1 MLNMKSKIWERQWL
15 KRLLWIL
22 LFAIIWQT
30 ITVFNWANPALLPPL
45 SQIFGSLNQSLH
57 SGELL
62 QATWLSL
69 KLILGGL
76 LIGMLVALLL
86 AGLSMVSK
94 IGRSF
99 TDTITAIAHPL
110 PGIALLPVIILWLGT
125 GSEAILFI
133 IIHSVVWPMTL
144 NLLAGFRSIPVI
156 YREVGRNIGLNP
168 FQNTGLIMIPASLPF
183 LLAGMKIGWARA
195 WRALI
200 SAEMIFGAAGGEG
213 GLGWYIFK
221 RRVFMDTPGIY
232 AGIIVIVI
240 IGILVEDVFF
250 HQFER
255 LTVKKWGMSN

>member
-1 MLNMKSKIWERQWL
+1 MKSKIWEKQWL
-15 KRLLWIL
+15 RRLLWIL
-22 LFAIIWQT
+22 CFGLIWQT
-30 ITVFNWANPALLPPL
+30 ITVFKLANPALLPPL
-45 SQIFGSLNQSLH
+45 TQILDSLKQSLQ
-57 SGELL
+57 SGEML
-62 QATWLSL
+62 QATLLSL
-69 KLILGGL
+69 KLIFSGL
-76 LIGMLVALLL
+76 LIGLLAALLL
-86 AGLSMVSK
+86 AGFSMISK
-94 IGRSF
+94 IGQSF

-133 IIHSVVWPMTL
+133 IVHSVVWPMTL

-168 FQNTGLIMIPASLPF
+168 LQNTGLIMIPASLPF
-183 LLAGMKIGWARA
+183 LLAGLKIGWARA

-232 AGIIVIVI
+232 AGILMIII

-250 HQFER
+250 RQIER
-255 LTVKKWGMSN
+255 LTVKKWGISN

>member
-1 MLNMKSKIWERQWL
+1 MLNMKSKIWEKQWL

-45 SQIFGSLNQSLH
+45 SQIFGSLNQSLY
-57 SGELL
+57 SGEML

-94 IGRSF
+94 IGQSF
-99 TDTITAIAHPL
+99 TDTVTAIAHPL

-144 NLLAGFRSIPVI
+144 NLLAGFRSIPAI

-168 FQNTGLIMIPASLPF
+168 LQNTGLIMIPASMPF
-183 LLAGMKIGWARA
+183 LLAGLKIGWARA

-250 HQFER
+250 HQVER

>member
-1 MLNMKSKIWERQWL
+1 MKNKVWEKQWL
-15 KRLLWIL
+15 RRLLWMIL
-22 LFAIIWQT
+22 FGILWQT
-30 ITVFNWANPALLPPL
+30 ATFFRWANPALLPPL
-45 SQIFGSLNQSLH
+45 SEIGDAFSQSLQ
-57 SGELL
+57 SGEML

-69 KLILGGL
+69 KLIVNGL
-76 LIGMLVALLL
+76 LIGMLAALLL
-86 AGLSMVSK
+86 AGLSMISK
-94 IGRSF
+94 IGQSF

-133 IIHSVVWPMTL
+133 IVHSVVWPLTL
-144 NLLAGFRSIPVI
+144 NLLAGFRSIPQI

-168 FQNTGLIMIPASLPF
+168 FQNTGLLMIPASLPF
-183 LLAGMKIGWARA
+183 LLAGLKIGWARA

-221 RRVFMDTPGIY
+221 RRVFMDTPGIF
-232 AGIIVIVI
+232 AGILVIVI

-250 HQFER
+250 HQVER

>member
-1 MLNMKSKIWERQWL
+1 MKSKVWESQWL
-15 KRLLWIL
+15 KRLLWIT
-22 LFAIIWQT
+22 LFGVTWQAISA
-30 ITVFNWANPALLPPL
+30 FNWVNPALLPPL
-45 SQIFGSLNQSLH
+45 TKIFGSLNQSLH
-57 SGELL
+57 SGEMF

-69 KLILGGL
+69 KLIMGGL
-76 LIGMLVALLL
+76 LIGMLAALLL
-86 AGLSMVSK
+86 AGMSMISK
-94 IGRSF
+94 IGQSF
-99 TDTITAIAHPL
+99 TDTVTAIAHPL

-133 IIHSVVWPMTL
+133 IIHSVTWPMTL
-144 NLLAGFRSIPVI
+144 NLLAGFRSIPPI

-168 FQNTGLIMIPASLPF
+168 LQNTGLIMIPAALPF
-183 LLAGMKIGWARA
+183 LLAGLKIGWARA

-221 RRVFMDTPGIY
+221 KRVFMDTPGIY

-250 HQFER
+250 RQVER
-255 LTVKKWGMSN
+255 VTVKKWGMSS

>member
-1 MLNMKSKIWERQWL
+1 M
-15 KRLLWIL
+15 
-22 LFAIIWQT
+22 
-30 ITVFNWANPALLPPL
+30 
-45 SQIFGSLNQSLH
+45 
-57 SGELL
+57 L

-69 KLILGGL
+69 KLIFNGL
-76 LIGMLVALLL
+76 LIGMLAALLL
-86 AGLSMVSK
+86 AGLGMISK
-94 IGRSF
+94 IGQSF

-133 IIHSVVWPMTL
+133 IVHSVVWPLTL
-144 NLLAGFRSIPVI
+144 NLLTGFRSIPSI

-168 FQNTGLIMIPASLPF
+168 LQNTGLIMIPASLPF
-183 LLAGMKIGWARA
+183 LLAGLKIGWARA

-221 RRVFMDTPGIY
+221 RRVFMDTPGIF
-232 AGIIVIVI
+232 AGILMIVI
-240 IGILVEDVFF
+240 IGILMEDVFF
-250 HQFER
+250 RQVEG